1 MIVSFLFSAAIYQ
14 IQMNEIQRLEA
25 SQRVRINRQLQMH
38 NMPPIVLEL
47 GFTDE
52 VQQHL
57 LFNLFYL
64 NAAILGVSAVAAWIL
79 SGKTLRPIHSMMT
92 EQRRFI
98 SDASHELKTPLT
110 SLKTA
115 FEVFMRSKKKN
126 ITDANTIIKE
136 SIVEVDRLH
145 ELTDSLLQL
154 AHVQQPLT
162 SHVFEQVSIKKLL
175 ESAIKKI
182 KPLAQKKLITIELTG
197 ADVSAE
203 IITEEITKL
212 CVILLENAIKYS
224 PKKSLVNIETQQ
236 NRTEAII
243 KISDSGVGISQKDMP
258 HIFDRFYRADDART
272 RTNTSGYGLGLSI
285 AKQIINKHR
294 GTIQVEST
302 VKKGTTFIVRIPK
315 KRILF

>member
-1 MIVSFLFSAAIYQ
+1 
-14 IQMNEIQRLEA
+14 
-25 SQRVRINRQLQMH
+25 
-38 NMPPIVLEL
+38 
-47 GFTDE
+47 
-52 VQQHL
+52 
-57 LFNLFYL
+57 
-64 NAAILGVSAVAAWIL
+64 
-79 SGKTLRPIHSMMT
+79 
-92 EQRRFI
+92 
-98 SDASHELKTPLT
+98 
-110 SLKTA
+110 
-115 FEVFMRSKKKN
+115 
-126 ITDANTIIKE
+126 
-136 SIVEVDRLH
+136 
-145 ELTDSLLQL
+145 
-154 AHVQQPLT
+154 
-162 SHVFEQVSIKKLL
+162 L

-243 KISDSGVGISQKDMP
+243 KISDSGIGISQKDMP